1 MRTSKVSR
9 IEALKIYSR
18 RMARWR
24 SNSSPFLSGDLFSD
38 LADFSFNQPKWR
50 REKFNFHRLK
60 NAQVIFCPSMN
71 LTEFLAE
78 YGKYISAKILIA
90 GNDDTEFHTPLSNLP
105 NSIKHVYLQNS
116 FISDNK
122 KIFTLP
128 IGIENFRYG
137 VNGNPKFMNPLNN
150 QVKKDKI
157 LFGPF
162 SNTHP
167 DRVKI
172 IEMLSK
178 EQGPWEILFERLSVT
193 QYRNIVSNFKLVGAL
208 RGNGIDTHRAWES
221 LYRGIVPVVEKNLWS
236 DSLWYLELPILTVT
250 EWKPENLISLV
261 NQKKVIEVKPNKLE
275 SLWVNWWIERFRKVI
290 S

>member
-116 FISDNK
+116 FISDNNTAIIRSTK
-122 KIFTLP
+122 HCDELTTTEELIAVFNDLMGSAYQINIIFL
-128 IGIENFRYG
+128 
-137 VNGNPKFMNPLNN
+137 
-150 QVKKDKI
+150 
-157 LFGPF
+157 
-162 SNTHP
+162 
-167 DRVKI
+167 
-172 IEMLSK
+172 
-178 EQGPWEILFERLSVT
+178 
-193 QYRNIVSNFKLVGAL
+193 
-208 RGNGIDTHRAWES
+208 
-221 LYRGIVPVVEKNLWS
+221 
-236 DSLWYLELPILTVT
+236 
-250 EWKPENLISLV
+250 
-261 NQKKVIEVKPNKLE
+261 
-275 SLWVNWWIERFRKVI
+275 
-290 S
+290 